1 MEIREMQMSDIE
13 QRSAEIEELL
23 KSEDADIDSL
33 SAEVQELESRKAEI
47 LAEVEQRK
55 QEMAE
60 ALKTA
65 KDVEEIPQERTN
77 KMDIK
82 ELRNTPEYIDAFA
95 EYIKGNDKQMRNL
108 MAEYRADSD
117 PSHATPLFSENVNAV
132 GVVAL
137 PSIVEDRIWTDWDK
151 SPILS
156 RVRKVFV
163 KGNYR
168 VGYEASATG
177 AVIHTEGADAPAQEQ
192 LTLAYVNF
200 VANYV
205 KKWIRVSD
213 TVLALRGEA
222 FLNYLYD
229 EFGHQ
234 IAIAIE
240 NAIVSE
246 LTTSTLTAQV
256 TNTLDSTAV
265 MAGFARLSD
274 EATNP
279 VAIMSKARY
288 AAILNERT
296 TAGAKIDDPFN
307 GMEVLFNNTLT
318 NGILVVD
325 LDGVIVNFPEG
336 MDFKFIFDD
345 KSLAEADLIKIVGK
359 VMMAAHLVRPNGAA
373 YVTAA

>member
-1 MEIREMQMSDIE
+1 MEIKEMQMSDIE
-13 QRSAEIEELL
+13 KRSAEIEELL

-33 SAEVQELESRKAEI
+33 TKEVEEMEARKAQI

-55 QEMAE
+55 QEMAD
-60 ALKTA
+60 ALKNA
-65 KDVEEIPQERTN
+65 KEVEEIPQERTN

-82 ELRNTPEYIDAFA
+82 EFRNSPEYIDAFA
-95 EYIKGNDKQMRNL
+95 EYIKGNDKEMRTL
-108 MAEYRADSD
+108 
-117 PSHATPLFSENVNAV
+117 LLSENVE
-132 GVVAL
+132 GTVAI

-177 AVIHTEGADAPAQEQ
+177 AVIHTEGTNAPQDET
-192 LTLAYVNF
+192 LTLAYIDF
-200 VANYV
+200 VAKYV
-205 KKWIRVSD
+205 KKWIKVSD

-234 IAIAIE
+234 IALAIE
-240 NAIVSE
+240 NAIVAE
-246 LTTSTLTAQV
+246 LIASSLTAKV
-256 TNTLDSTAV
+256 TNALDSTAV
-265 MAGFARLSD
+265 MAAFARLSD

-325 LDGVIVNFPEG
+325 LDGVVANFPEG
-336 MDFKFIFDD
+336 LDFKFIFDE

-359 VMMAAHLVRPNGAA
+359 VMMDAHLVRPNGAA

>member
-1 MEIREMQMSDIE
+1 MEIKEMQMSDIQ

-33 SAEVQELESRKAEI
+33 TKEVEEMEARKAQI

-55 QEMAE
+55 QEMAD
-60 ALKTA
+60 ALKNA
-65 KDVEEIPQERTN
+65 KEVEEIPQERTN

-82 ELRNTPEYIDAFA
+82 EFRNSPEYIDAFA
-95 EYIKGNDKQMRNL
+95 EYIKGNDKEIRTL
-108 MAEYRADSD
+108 
-117 PSHATPLFSENVNAV
+117 LLSENVE
-132 GVVAL
+132 GTVAI

-177 AVIHTEGADAPAQEQ
+177 AVIHTEGANAPQDET
-192 LTLAYVNF
+192 LTLAYIDF
-200 VANYV
+200 VAKYV
-205 KKWIRVSD
+205 KKWIKVSD

-234 IAIAIE
+234 IALAIE
-240 NAIVSE
+240 NAIVAE
-246 LTTSTLTAQV
+246 LIASNLTAKV
-256 TNTLDSTAV
+256 TNALDSTAV
-265 MAGFARLSD
+265 MAAFARLSD

-307 GMEVLFNNTLT
+307 GREVLFNNTLT

-325 LDGVIVNFPEG
+325 LDGVVANFPEG
-336 MDFKFIFDD
+336 LDFKFIFDD

-359 VMMAAHLVRPNGAA
+359 VMMDAHLVRPNGAA

>member
-1 MEIREMQMSDIE
+1 MEIKEMQMSDIE
-13 QRSAEIEELL
+13 KRSAEIEELL

-33 SAEVQELESRKAEI
+33 TKEVEEMEARKAQI
-47 LAEVEQRK
+47 MTEVEQRK
-55 QEMAE
+55 QEMAD
-60 ALKTA
+60 ALKNA
-65 KDVEEIPQERTN
+65 KEVEEIPQERTN

-82 ELRNTPEYIDAFA
+82 EFRNSPEYIDAFA
-95 EYIKGNDKQMRNL
+95 EYIKGNDKEMRTL
-108 MAEYRADSD
+108 
-117 PSHATPLFSENVNAV
+117 LLSENVE
-132 GVVAL
+132 GTVAI

-177 AVIHTEGADAPAQEQ
+177 AVIHTEGTNAPQDET
-192 LTLAYVNF
+192 LTLAYIDF
-200 VANYV
+200 VAKYV
-205 KKWIRVSD
+205 KKWIKVSD

-234 IAIAIE
+234 IALAIE
-240 NAIVSE
+240 NAIVAE
-246 LTTSTLTAQV
+246 LIASSLTAKV
-256 TNTLDSTAV
+256 TNALDSTAV
-265 MAGFARLSD
+265 MAAFARLSD

-325 LDGVIVNFPEG
+325 LDGVVANFPEG
-336 MDFKFIFDD
+336 LDFKFIFDE

-359 VMMAAHLVRPNGAA
+359 VMMDAHLVRPNGAA

>member
-1 MEIREMQMSDIE
+1 MEIKEMQMSDIE

-33 SAEVQELESRKAEI
+33 TKEVEEMEARKAQI

-55 QEMAE
+55 QEMAD
-60 ALKTA
+60 ALKNA
-65 KDVEEIPQERTN
+65 KEVEEIPQERTN

-82 ELRNTPEYIDAFA
+82 EFRNSPEYIDAFA
-95 EYIKGNDKQMRNL
+95 EYIKGNDKEMRTL
-108 MAEYRADSD
+108 
-117 PSHATPLFSENVNAV
+117 LLSENVE
-132 GVVAL
+132 GTVAI

-177 AVIHTEGADAPAQEQ
+177 AVIHTEGANAPQDET
-192 LTLAYVNF
+192 LTLAYIDF
-200 VANYV
+200 VAKYV
-205 KKWIRVSD
+205 KKWIKVSD

-234 IAIAIE
+234 IALAIE
-240 NAIVSE
+240 NAIVAE
-246 LTTSTLTAQV
+246 LIASSLTAKV
-256 TNTLDSTAV
+256 TNALDSTAV
-265 MAGFARLSD
+265 MAAFARLSD

-325 LDGVIVNFPEG
+325 LDGVVANFPEG
-336 MDFKFIFDD
+336 LDFKFIFDD

-359 VMMAAHLVRPNGAA
+359 VMMDAHLVRPNGAA

>member
-47 LAEVEQRK
+47 LAEVEERK
-55 QEMAE
+55 KEMAD
-60 ALKTA
+60 ALKNA
-65 KDVEEIPQERTN
+65 KEVEPMVQERT

-95 EYIKGNDKQMRNL
+95 EYIKGNDKQMRTL
-108 MAEYRADSD
+108 MAEYRAAGD
-117 PSHATPLFSENVNAV
+117 PILSENVN
-132 GVVAL
+132 GTVAI
-137 PSIVEDRIWTDWDK
+137 PSIVEDRIWTDWNK

-168 VGYEASATG
+168 VGYEDYASG
-177 AVIHTEGADAPAQEQ
+177 AVIHTEGAAAPTAES
-192 LTLAYVNF
+192 LTISYVDF
-200 VANYV
+200 VAQYV
-205 KKWIRVSD
+205 KKWIKVSD

-222 FLNYLYD
+222 FLQYLYD

-240 NAIVSE
+240 NAIVNE

-256 TNTLDSTAV
+256 TNPLDNTAV
-265 MAGFARLSD
+265 MAAFAQLSD

-279 VAIMSKARY
+279 VVIISKANY
-288 AAILNERT
+288 AAIMNERT
-296 TAGAKIDDPFN
+296 TAGAKIEDPFN
-307 GMEVLFNNTLT
+307 GMEVLFNNNLD
-318 NGILVVD
+318 GILVGD
-325 LDGVIVNFPEG
+325 LDGVIANFPEG
-336 MDFKFIFDD
+336 MDFKFIFDE

-359 VMMAAHLVRPNGAA
+359 VMMAAHLVRPTGFA
-373 YVTAA
+373 YVTAE

>member
-1 MEIREMQMSDIE
+1 MEIRDMQMSDIE

-33 SAEVQELESRKAEI
+33 TKEVEEMEARKAQI

-60 ALKTA
+60 ALSSA
-65 KDVEEIPQERTN
+65 KVVEEIPQERTN

-82 ELRNTPEYIDAFA
+82 EFRNSPEYIDAFA
-95 EYIKGNDKQMRNL
+95 EYVKGNDKEMRAL
-108 MAEYRADSD
+108 
-117 PSHATPLFSENVNAV
+117 LLSENVE
-132 GVVAL
+132 GTVAI

-177 AVIHTEGADAPAQEQ
+177 AAIHTEGGNAPQDET
-192 LTLAYVNF
+192 LTLAYVDF
-200 VANYV
+200 VAQYV
-205 KKWIRVSD
+205 KKWIKVSD

-222 FLNYLYD
+222 FLDYLYD

-234 IAIAIE
+234 IALAIE

-246 LTTSTLTAQV
+246 LTTSTLTAKV
-256 TNTLDSTAV
+256 TNALDSTAV
-265 MAGFARLSD
+265 MAAFAQLSD

-279 VAIMSKARY
+279 VVIMSKARY
-288 AAILNERT
+288 AAIMNERT
-296 TAGAKIDDPFN
+296 QVGTKVDDPFN
-307 GMEVLFNNTLT
+307 GLEVLFNNTLT

-325 LDGVIVNFPEG
+325 LDGVVANFPEG
-336 MDFKFIFDD
+336 LDFKYIFDD

-359 VMMAAHLVRPNGAA
+359 VMMDAHLVRPNGAA

>member
-13 QRSAEIEELL
+13 QRSADIEELL
-23 KSEDADIDSL
+23 KSEDADIDAL
-33 SAEVQELESRKAEI
+33 TTEVQELENRKAEI
-47 LAEVEQRK
+47 LKEVEQRK

-82 ELRNTPEYIDAFA
+82 EFRNTPEYIDAFA
-95 EYIKGNDKQMRNL
+95 EYIKGNDKQMRSL
-108 MAEYRADSD
+108 MAEYRAAGD
-117 PSHATPLFSENVNAV
+117 PLLSENVN

-177 AVIHTEGADAPAQEQ
+177 AVIHTEGGETPAQEQ

-246 LTTSTLTAQV
+246 LTTSTLTANV
-256 TNTLDSTAV
+256 TNALDSTAV

>member
-1 MEIREMQMSDIE
+1 MEIKEMQMSDIE

-33 SAEVQELESRKAEI
+33 TKEVEEMEARKAQI

-60 ALKTA
+60 ALSSA
-65 KDVEEIPQERTN
+65 KVVEEIPQERTN

-82 ELRNTPEYIDAFA
+82 EFRNSPEYIDAFA
-95 EYIKGNDKQMRNL
+95 EYIKGNDKEMRTL
-108 MAEYRADSD
+108 
-117 PSHATPLFSENVNAV
+117 LLSENVE
-132 GVVAL
+132 GTVAI

-177 AVIHTEGADAPAQEQ
+177 AVIHTEGTNAPQDET
-192 LTLAYVNF
+192 LTLAYIDF
-200 VANYV
+200 VAKYV
-205 KKWIRVSD
+205 KKWIKVSD

-234 IAIAIE
+234 IALAIE
-240 NAIVSE
+240 NAIVAE
-246 LTTSTLTAQV
+246 LIASSLTAKV
-256 TNTLDSTAV
+256 TNALDSTAV
-265 MAGFARLSD
+265 MAAFARLSD

-325 LDGVIVNFPEG
+325 LDGVVANFPEG
-336 MDFKFIFDD
+336 LDFKFIFDD

-359 VMMAAHLVRPNGAA
+359 VMMDAHLVRPNGAA

>member
-23 KSEDADIDSL
+23 KSEDADIDAL
-33 SAEVQELESRKAEI
+33 TTEVQELENRKAEI
-47 LAEVEQRK
+47 LKEVEQRK
-55 QEMAE
+55 QEMAD
-60 ALKTA
+60 ALKNA
-65 KDVEEIPQERTN
+65 KEVEEIPQERTN

-82 ELRNTPEYIDAFA
+82 EFRNSPEYIDAFA
-95 EYIKGNDKQMRNL
+95 EYIKGNDKEMRAL
-108 MAEYRADSD
+108 
-117 PSHATPLFSENVNAV
+117 LLSENVE
-132 GVVAL
+132 GTVAI

-177 AVIHTEGADAPAQEQ
+177 AVIHTEGANAPQDET
-192 LTLAYVNF
+192 LTLAYIDF
-200 VANYV
+200 VAKYV
-205 KKWIRVSD
+205 KKWIKVSD

-222 FLNYLYD
+222 FLDYLYD

-234 IAIAIE
+234 IALAIE
-240 NAIVSE
+240 NAIVAE
-246 LTTSTLTAQV
+246 LIASNLTAKV
-256 TNTLDSTAV
+256 TNALDSTAV
-265 MAGFARLSD
+265 MAAFARLSD

-279 VAIMSKARY
+279 VVIMSKARY

-296 TAGAKIDDPFN
+296 QVGTKVDDPFN
-307 GMEVLFNNTLT
+307 GLEVLFNNTLT

-325 LDGVIVNFPEG
+325 LDGVVANFPEG
-336 MDFKFIFDD
+336 LDFKYIFDD

-359 VMMAAHLVRPNGAA
+359 VMMDAHLVRPNGAA

>member
-1 MEIREMQMSDIE
+1 MEIKEMQMSDIE

-23 KSEDADIDSL
+23 KSEDADIESL
-33 SAEVQELESRKAEI
+33 TKEVEEMESRKAEI

-55 QEMAE
+55 KEMAE

-65 KDVEEIPQERTN
+65 KEVEPIKVEERK

-95 EYIKGNDKQMRNL
+95 EYIKGNDKQMRSL
-108 MAEYRADSD
+108 MAEYRANTDN
-117 PSHATPLFSENVNAV
+117 APLLSENVS

-137 PSIVEDRIWTDWDK
+137 PTIVEDRIWTDWDK

-163 KGNYR
+163 KGNYK
-168 VGYEASATG
+168 VGYEQRATG
-177 AVIHTEGADAPAQEQ
+177 AVIHTEGAAAPNSEQ

-229 EFGHQ
+229 EFSHQ
-234 IAIAIE
+234 MAITIE
-240 NAIVSE
+240 NYIVNE
-246 LTTSTLTAQV
+246 LMTSTLTASV
-256 TNTLDSTAV
+256 TNPLDNTAV
-265 MAGFARLSD
+265 MAAFAQLSD
-274 EATNP
+274 EAQNP
-279 VAIMSKARY
+279 VVIISKANY
-288 AAILNERT
+288 AAIMNERT
-296 TAGAKIDDPFN
+296 TAGAKIEDPFN
-307 GMEVLFNNTLT
+307 GLEVLFNNNVT
-318 NGILVVD
+318 GILVGD
-325 LDGVIVNFPEG
+325 LDGVIANFPEG

-359 VMMAAHLVRPNGAA
+359 VMMAAHLVRPHGFA

>member
-1 MEIREMQMSDIE
+1 MEIKEMQMSDIE
-13 QRSAEIEELL
+13 KRSAEIEELL

-33 SAEVQELESRKAEI
+33 TKEVEEMEARKAQI

-55 QEMAE
+55 QEMAD
-60 ALKTA
+60 ALKNA
-65 KDVEEIPQERTN
+65 KEVEEIPQERTN

-82 ELRNTPEYIDAFA
+82 EFRNSPEYIDAFA
-95 EYIKGNDKQMRNL
+95 EYIKGNDKEMRTL
-108 MAEYRADSD
+108 
-117 PSHATPLFSENVNAV
+117 LLSENVE
-132 GVVAL
+132 GTVAI

-177 AVIHTEGADAPAQEQ
+177 AVIHTEGTNAPQDET
-192 LTLAYVNF
+192 LTLAYIDF
-200 VANYV
+200 VAKYV
-205 KKWIRVSD
+205 KKWIKVSD

-234 IAIAIE
+234 IALAIE
-240 NAIVSE
+240 NAIVAE
-246 LTTSTLTAQV
+246 LIASSLTAKV
-256 TNTLDSTAV
+256 TNALDSTAV
-265 MAGFARLSD
+265 MAAFARLSD

-325 LDGVIVNFPEG
+325 LDGVVANFPEG
-336 MDFKFIFDD
+336 LDFKFIFDD

-359 VMMAAHLVRPNGAA
+359 VMMDAHLVRPNGAA

>member
-1 MEIREMQMSDIE
+1 MEIKEMQMSDIE
-13 QRSAEIEELL
+13 KRSAEIEELL

-33 SAEVQELESRKAEI
+33 TKEVEELESRKAQI

-55 QEMAE
+55 QEMAD
-60 ALKTA
+60 ALKNA
-65 KDVEEIPQERTN
+65 KEVEEIPQERN

-82 ELRNTPEYIDAFA
+82 ELRNTPAYIDAFA
-95 EYIKGNDKQMRNL
+95 EYIKGNDKEMRKL
-108 MAEYRADSD
+108 M
-117 PSHATPLFSENVNAV
+117 SENAV
-132 GVVAL
+132 DAETGNPGDIAL
-137 PSIVEDRIWTDWDK
+137 PTIVEDRIWTDWDK

-163 KGNYR
+163 KGNYK
-168 VGYEASATG
+168 VGYEESATG
-177 AVIHTEGADAPAQEQ
+177 ATVHAEATAAPEEEA
-192 LTLAYVNF
+192 LVLKYIDF
-200 VANYV
+200 VAQYV
-205 KKWIRVSD
+205 KKWIKVTD

-234 IAIAIE
+234 IALAIE
-240 NAIVSE
+240 NAIVAE
-246 LTTSTLTAQV
+246 LIASDLTAKV
-256 TNTLDSTAV
+256 TNALDSTAV
-265 MAGFARLSD
+265 MAAFARLSD

-279 VAIMSKARY
+279 VVIMSKAKY

-296 TAGAKIDDPFN
+296 QVGTKIDDPFN

-325 LDGVIVNFPEG
+325 LDGVVANFPEG

-345 KSLAEADLIKIVGK
+345 KSLAEWDLIKIVGK
-359 VMMAAHLVRPNGAA
+359 VMVAAHLVRPNGAA

>member
-1 MEIREMQMSDIE
+1 MEIKEMQMSDIE
-13 QRSAEIEELL
+13 KRSAEIEELL

-33 SAEVQELESRKAEI
+33 TKEVEEMEARKAQI
-47 LAEVEQRK
+47 LTEVEQRK
-55 QEMAE
+55 QEMAD
-60 ALKTA
+60 ALKNA
-65 KDVEEIPQERTN
+65 KEVEEIPQERTN

-82 ELRNTPEYIDAFA
+82 EFRNSPEYIDAFA
-95 EYIKGNDKQMRNL
+95 EYIKGNDKEMRTL
-108 MAEYRADSD
+108 
-117 PSHATPLFSENVNAV
+117 LLSENVE
-132 GVVAL
+132 GTVAI

-177 AVIHTEGADAPAQEQ
+177 AVIHTEGANAPQDET
-192 LTLAYVNF
+192 LTLAYIDF
-200 VANYV
+200 VAKYV
-205 KKWIRVSD
+205 KKWIKVSD

-234 IAIAIE
+234 IALAIE
-240 NAIVSE
+240 NAIVAE
-246 LTTSTLTAQV
+246 LIASNLTAKV
-256 TNTLDSTAV
+256 TNALDSTAV
-265 MAGFARLSD
+265 MAAFARLSD

-325 LDGVIVNFPEG
+325 LDGVVANFPEG
-336 MDFKFIFDD
+336 LDFKFIFDD

-359 VMMAAHLVRPNGAA
+359 VMMDAHLVRPNGAA

>member
-1 MEIREMQMSDIE
+1 MEIRDMQMSDIE

-23 KSEDADIDSL
+23 KSEDSDIDSL
-33 SAEVQELESRKAEI
+33 TKEVEEMEARKAQI

-55 QEMAE
+55 QEMAD
-60 ALKTA
+60 ALKNA
-65 KDVEEIPQERTN
+65 KEVEEIPQERTN

-82 ELRNTPEYIDAFA
+82 EFRNSPEYIDAFA
-95 EYIKGNDKQMRNL
+95 EYIKGNDKEMRAL
-108 MAEYRADSD
+108 
-117 PSHATPLFSENVNAV
+117 LLSENVE
-132 GVVAL
+132 GTVAI

-177 AVIHTEGADAPAQEQ
+177 AVIHTEGGNAPQDET
-192 LTLAYVNF
+192 LTLAYVDF
-200 VANYV
+200 VAKYV
-205 KKWIRVSD
+205 KKWIKVSD

-222 FLNYLYD
+222 FLDYLYD

-234 IAIAIE
+234 IALAIE
-240 NAIVSE
+240 NAIVAE
-246 LTTSTLTAQV
+246 LIASDLTAKV
-256 TNTLDSTAV
+256 TNALDSTAV
-265 MAGFARLSD
+265 MAAFARLSD

-279 VAIMSKARY
+279 VVIMSKARY

-296 TAGAKIDDPFN
+296 QVGTKVDDPFN
-307 GMEVLFNNTLT
+307 GLEVLFNNTLT

-325 LDGVIVNFPEG
+325 LDGVVANFPEG
-336 MDFKFIFDD
+336 LDFKYIFDD

-359 VMMAAHLVRPNGAA
+359 VMMDAHLVRPNGAA

>member
-13 QRSAEIEELL
+13 QRSAEIEEML

-55 QEMAE
+55 QEMAD

-65 KDVEEIPQERTN
+65 TEVEPLNVEERKTME
-77 KMDIK
+77 IK
-82 ELRNTPEYIDAFA
+82 ELRNTPAYIDAFA
-95 EYIKGNDKQMRNL
+95 EYIKGNDKEMRAL
-108 MAEYRADSD
+108 
-117 PSHATPLFSENVNAV
+117 LLSENVD
-132 GVVAL
+132 GSVAI
-137 PSIVEDRIWTDWDK
+137 PSIVEDRIWTDWSQ

-163 KGNYR
+163 RGNYR

-177 AVIHTEGADAPAQEQ
+177 AVIHTEGANAPQDET
-192 LTLAYVNF
+192 LTLAYIDF
-200 VANYV
+200 VAKYV
-205 KKWIRVSD
+205 KKWIKVSD

-234 IAIAIE
+234 IALAIE
-240 NAIVSE
+240 NAIVAE
-246 LTTSTLTAQV
+246 LIASDLTAKV
-256 TNTLDSTAV
+256 TNALDSTAV
-265 MAGFARLSD
+265 MAAFARLSD

-325 LDGVIVNFPEG
+325 LDGVVANFPEG
-336 MDFKFIFDD
+336 LDFKFIFDD

-359 VMMAAHLVRPNGAA
+359 VMMDAHLVRPNGAA

>member
-1 MEIREMQMSDIE
+1 MEIKEMQMSDIE

-33 SAEVQELESRKAEI
+33 TKEVEEMEARKAQI

-55 QEMAE
+55 QEMAD
-60 ALKTA
+60 ALKNA
-65 KDVEEIPQERTN
+65 KEVEEIPQERTN

-82 ELRNTPEYIDAFA
+82 EFRNSPEYIDAFA
-95 EYIKGNDKQMRNL
+95 EYIKGNDKEMRTL
-108 MAEYRADSD
+108 
-117 PSHATPLFSENVNAV
+117 LLSENVE
-132 GVVAL
+132 GTVAI

-177 AVIHTEGADAPAQEQ
+177 AVIHTEGTNAPQDET
-192 LTLAYVNF
+192 LTLAYIDF
-200 VANYV
+200 VAKYV
-205 KKWIRVSD
+205 KKWIKVSD

-234 IAIAIE
+234 IALAIE
-240 NAIVSE
+240 NAIVAE
-246 LTTSTLTAQV
+246 LIASSLTAKV
-256 TNTLDSTAV
+256 TNALDSTAV
-265 MAGFARLSD
+265 MAAFARLSD

-325 LDGVIVNFPEG
+325 LDGVVANFPEG
-336 MDFKFIFDD
+336 LDFKFIFDE

-359 VMMAAHLVRPNGAA
+359 VMMDAHLVRPNGAA

>member
-1 MEIREMQMSDIE
+1 MEIKEMQMSDIE

-23 KSEDADIDSL
+23 KSEDADIDAL
-33 SAEVQELESRKAEI
+33 TTEVQELENRKAEI
-47 LAEVEQRK
+47 LKEVEQRK
-55 QEMAE
+55 QEMAD
-60 ALKTA
+60 ALKNA
-65 KDVEEIPQERTN
+65 KEVEEIPQERTN

-82 ELRNTPEYIDAFA
+82 ELRNSPEYIDAFA
-95 EYIKGNDKQMRNL
+95 EYIKGNDKEMRTL
-108 MAEYRADSD
+108 
-117 PSHATPLFSENVNAV
+117 LLSENVE
-132 GVVAL
+132 GTVAI

-177 AVIHTEGADAPAQEQ
+177 AVIHTEGANAPQDET
-192 LTLAYVNF
+192 LTLAYIDF
-200 VANYV
+200 VAKYV
-205 KKWIRVSD
+205 KKWIKVSD

-222 FLNYLYD
+222 FLDYLYD

-234 IAIAIE
+234 IALAIE
-240 NAIVSE
+240 NAIVAE
-246 LTTSTLTAQV
+246 LIASNLTAKV
-256 TNTLDSTAV
+256 TNALDSTAV
-265 MAGFARLSD
+265 MAAFARLSD

-325 LDGVIVNFPEG
+325 LDGVVANFPEG
-336 MDFKFIFDD
+336 LDFKFIFDD

-359 VMMAAHLVRPNGAA
+359 VMMDAHLVRPNGAA

>member
-1 MEIREMQMSDIE
+1 MEIKEMQMSDIE

-33 SAEVQELESRKAEI
+33 TKEVEEMEARKAQI

-55 QEMAE
+55 QEMAD
-60 ALKTA
+60 ALKNA
-65 KDVEEIPQERTN
+65 KEVEEIPQERTN

-82 ELRNTPEYIDAFA
+82 EFRNSPEYIDAFA
-95 EYIKGNDKQMRNL
+95 EYIKGNDKEMRTL
-108 MAEYRADSD
+108 
-117 PSHATPLFSENVNAV
+117 LLSENVE
-132 GVVAL
+132 GTVAI

-177 AVIHTEGADAPAQEQ
+177 AVIHTEGTNAPQDET
-192 LTLAYVNF
+192 LTLAYIDF
-200 VANYV
+200 VAKYV
-205 KKWIRVSD
+205 KKWIKVSD

-234 IAIAIE
+234 IALAIE
-240 NAIVSE
+240 NAIVAE
-246 LTTSTLTAQV
+246 LIASSLTAKV
-256 TNTLDSTAV
+256 TNALDSTAV
-265 MAGFARLSD
+265 MAAFARLSD

-288 AAILNERT
+288 AAILSERT

-325 LDGVIVNFPEG
+325 LDGVVANFPEG
-336 MDFKFIFDD
+336 LDFKFIFDD

-359 VMMAAHLVRPNGAA
+359 VMMDAHLVRPNGAA